1 MYYGMFLASNKLI
14 ISAFITYGI
23 FFILASRQSHAD
35 SDCFACAILSH
46 GDEGVVYGT
55 DAKVKIDDLVEPLKG
70 ANCKTL
76 AGKPKLFFIQVIH
89 GDTVIS
95 LASLVKTARSSAA

>member
-1 MYYGMFLASNKLI
+1 MNKWKRPI
-14 ISAFITYGI
+14 GTCSAYGI
-23 FFILASRQSHAD
+23 FLASRQNHAD

-76 AGKPKLFFIQVIH
+76 AGKPKLFFIQVNH
-89 GDTVIS
+89 DDTVIS
-95 LASLVKTARSSAA
+95 LASALL